1 MNPSTQNVLLG
12 VTGGIAAYKSADIIR
27 RLQDQ
32 NITVRVVMT
41 QTAEKFIGK
50 VTLQAL
56 SGSPVFTDMFKSD
69 ERVMEHIDLAR
80 WADKILIAPASADFL
95 AKLANGNANDLLSTL
110 CLAADCPI
118 SLAPAMNHVMW
129 ENSATQDNVKLLS
142 SRDYQFLGP
151 EKGDQ
156 ACGETG
162 EGRLMEVE
170 TLVDAF
176 LNNSGILKNKNVVIT
191 AGPTREAIDP
201 VRFISNHSSGKM
213 GYTLAQQAKMAGA
226 NVTLIS
232 GPVYIEQPKGIN
244 TIHVESA
251 EQMFNAVKQQ
261 LNDTHIF
268 IGAAAVADYRPEN
281 IANHKIKK
289 SDSAIK
295 IDMQKNPDILANVAS
310 EPNIFC
316 VGFAAETENL
326 VDNAKS
332 KLNNKNLD
340 MIIGNQ
346 VGKDNEGNYQ
356 GFHSDQNKLI
366 VITENS
372 QNELAKNDKNH
383 LSKELIQLIAEAYTK
398 NNG

>member
-1 MNPSTQNVLLG
+1 MNPSTKNVLLG

-41 QTAEKFIGK
+41 QAAEKFIGK

-56 SGSPVFTDMFKSD
+56 SGSPVFTDIFKSN

-110 CLAADCPI
+110 CLAANCPI
-118 SLAPAMNHVMW
+118 YLAPAMNHVMW
-129 ENSATQDNVKLLS
+129 ANSATQDNVKLLS

-151 EKGDQ
+151 EKGNQ

-162 EGRLMEVE
+162 KGRLMEVE
-170 TLVDAF
+170 TLVGAF
-176 LNNSGILKNKNVVIT
+176 LNNFGLLKNKNIVIT

-213 GYTLAQQAKMAGA
+213 GYALARQAKMAGA

-232 GPVYIEQPKGIN
+232 GPVNIEQPKGVI

-251 EQMFNAVKQQ
+251 EQMFSAVKQQ

-281 IANHKIKK
+281 IANNKIKK

-295 IDMQKNPDILANVAS
+295 INMQKNPDILANVAS
-310 EPNIFC
+310 DPNIFC

-332 KLNNKNLD
+332 KLNNKSLD

-346 VGKDNEGNYQ
+346 VGKDDEGNYQ
-356 GFHSDQNKLI
+356 GFHSDRNKLI

-372 QNELAKNDKNH
+372 QNELAENDKNH

>member
-1 MNPSTQNVLLG
+1 MNPPIQNILLG

-32 NITVRVVMT
+32 GITVRVVMT
-41 QTAEKFIGK
+41 QAAEKFIGK

-56 SGSPVFTDMFKSD
+56 SGSPVFTDMFESD
-69 ERVMEHIDLAR
+69 NRVMEHIDLAR

-110 CLAADCPI
+110 CLAANCPI
-118 SLAPAMNHVMW
+118 YLAPAMNHVMW
-129 ENSATQDNVKLLS
+129 ANQATQDNVELLS
-142 SRDYQFLGP
+142 SRDYQLLAP

-170 TLVDAF
+170 TLVEA
-176 LNNSGILKNKNVVIT
+176 LLHNSGLLKNKKVLIT

-213 GYTLAQQAKMAGA
+213 GYALARQAKMAGA
-226 NVTLIS
+226 DVTLVS
-232 GPVYIEQPKGIN
+232 GPVNLNKPKGIDTLN
-244 TIHVESA
+244 VETA
-251 EQMFNAVKQQ
+251 EEMFAAVKNH
-261 LNDTHIF
+261 LEHTDIF
-268 IGAAAVADYRPEN
+268 IAAAAVADYRPDN
-281 IANHKIKK
+281 SANNKIKK
-289 SDSAIK
+289 TNSS
-295 IDMQKNPDILANVAS
+295 MQIEMQQNPDILANVAS
-310 EPNIFC
+310 DPNIFC

-340 MIIGNQ
+340 MIIANQ
-346 VGKDNEGNYQ
+346 VGKDRQGNYQ
-356 GFHSDQNKLI
+356 GFHSDLNKLI
-366 VITENS
+366 VITPNS
-372 QNELAKNDKNH
+372 QQELAENDKNH
-383 LSKELIQLIAEAYTK
+383 LSKELIQLIAEAYTE
-398 NNG
+398 NND